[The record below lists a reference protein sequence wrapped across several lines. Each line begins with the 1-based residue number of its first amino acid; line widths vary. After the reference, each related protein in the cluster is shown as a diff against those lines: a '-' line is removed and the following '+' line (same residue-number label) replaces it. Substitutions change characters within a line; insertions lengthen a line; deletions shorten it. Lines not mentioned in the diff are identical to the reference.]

1 MKNKYIIWAT
11 VGPLNKSFST
21 EFSYISAHFLSIT
34 SEVISEVMFYIDKE
48 KNLGY
53 AINILE
59 ILKSW

>member
-11 VGPLNKSFST
+11 VDPLNWSFST
-21 EFSYISAHFLSIT
+21 EFSCISAHFLSIT
-34 SEVISEVMFYIDKE
+34 SEVITEVLFYIHKE

-53 AINILE
+53 AKNILE